1 MKGFTL
7 SAGIGNIPNI
17 ETFLGIGNLCR
28 NPLVLRSKSCKGV
41 YSWGHKPYSKIA
53 SRIARFFGIG
63 HVRLEDGFVCSF
75 GRGGRHRK
83 YSIVIDSVGIYYDAT
98 APSRLENILN
108 NLDKCSWQ
116 LEDSACQSSAE
127 QMMKSLIENRI
138 SKYNVLS
145 EAEDS
150 ANDEAPFALVI
161 DQTAGDQSVRFGGM
175 HQEDF
180 EKMLKFAVSEHSA
193 SNVVVKVHPDV
204 LAGRKQGF
212 LSDLA
217 LQLGVKITGKDI
229 PPHRLRQCR
238 AAYTGTS
245 LYGFELL
252 MHGVPV
258 VCFGQPFYSGWGLTE
273 DKKPVERRLVKRSLL
288 EVFIAAYVIYP
299 TYVDPVTGKA
309 STLID
314 TIDHIIEQRR
324 QVNRV
329 GGNYHLLGIT
339 PWKKRYVDRYM
350 MSTEYDHQYVSLKQ
364 LQELP
369 SSAAN
374 ENPATGVAS
383 SSPAIMVWGRA
394 AADTAAERILDQHQ
408 VARMED
414 GFVRSVGLGSNFT
427 APRSL
432 VVDDLGI
439 YFDATKLSRLEHL
452 LQNRDCTAAE
462 ISRAESLIEL
472 LLNNGIS
479 KYTSADC
486 AISDISFYAGK
497 RVLLVVGQVQG
508 DASLRYGSEEIDS
521 NIKLLQAVRA
531 DNPES
536 LIVYKP
542 HPDVVSGNRS
552 DGIANYRDIQNLC
565 DHVETGLS
573 IEITLNLCEQ
583 VHTMTSLAGL
593 EALLCGKEVVTYGKP
608 FYAGWGLT
616 KDRCHF
622 ERRTRNR
629 TLAELVYI
637 CYIEYP
643 GYLDIESGEFTSV
656 EKTVASIIEER
667 EKQCHSITATGIKK
681 YVNIVRNI
689 KKGLTYAA

>member
-7 SAGIGNIPNI
+7 SAGIGSIPNI
-17 ETFLGIGNLCR
+17 EKFLGIAKLCR
-28 NPLVLRSKSCKGV
+28 NPLVLRSKSCTGI

-53 SRIARFFGIG
+53 SRIAHALDIQ
-63 HVRLEDGFVCSF
+63 HTRLEDGFVCSF
-75 GRGGRHRK
+75 GRGGRNRK

-98 APSRLENILN
+98 SPSRLENILN

-116 LEDSACQSSAE
+116 LEDSSYRANAE
-127 QMMKSLIENRI
+127 QVMKRLIDNRI

-145 EAEDS
+145 DAEDS
-150 ANDEAPFALVI
+150 ANDETPFALVV
-161 DQTAGDQSVRFGGM
+161 DQTVGDQSVRYGGM
-175 HQEDF
+175 QQEDF
-180 EKMLKFAVSEHSA
+180 DQMLKHAVSEHSA
-193 SNVVVKVHPDV
+193 ENVRVKVHPDV
-204 LAGRKQGF
+204 LAGRKQGY
-212 LSDLA
+212 LSELA
-217 LQLGVKITGKDI
+217 SQLGVKVISSDI
-229 PPHRLRQCR
+229 PPHRLRQCT

-252 MHGVPV
+252 MHNVPV
-258 VCFGQPFYSGWGLTE
+258 VCFGQPFYSGWGVTE
-273 DKKPVERRLVKRSLL
+273 DKKPIERRKVKRSLL
-288 EVFIAAYVIYP
+288 EMFIAAYLIYP

-309 STLID
+309 STLAA

-324 QVNRV
+324 QVKRV
-329 GGNYHLLGIT
+329 GGDYRLLGIT

-350 MSTEYDHQYVSLKQ
+350 MATEYNHQYVSLKQ

-369 SSAAN
+369 SDAAN
-374 ENPATGVAS
+374 EIHS
-383 SSPAIMVWGRA
+383 SSAAESPTIMVWGRA
-394 AADTAAERILDQHQ
+394 AADTAAEQLLDQHK

-439 YFDATKLSRLEHL
+439 YFDATKLSRLEYL
-452 LQNRDCTAAE
+452 LENRDCSVAE
-462 ISRAESLIEL
+462 IGRAESLIEL

-531 DNPES
+531 NNPDS

-552 DGIANYRDIQNLC
+552 DGISNYRDIQSLC
-565 DHVETGLS
+565 DHIETGLS

-616 KDRCHF
+616 RDHCEF
-622 ERRTRNR
+622 ERRTRKR
-629 TLAELVYI
+629 SLAELVYI

-656 EKTVASIIEER
+656 EKTIASIVEER
-667 EKQCHSITATGIKK
+667 EMQRHSITATGIKK

>member
-1 MKGFTL
+1 LKGFTL
-7 SAGIGNIPNI
+7 SAGIGSIPNI
-17 ETFLGIGNLCR
+17 EKFLGIAKLCR
-28 NPLVLRSKSCKGV
+28 NPLVLRSKSCTGI

-53 SRIARFFGIG
+53 SRIAHALDIQ
-63 HVRLEDGFVCSF
+63 HTRLEDGFVCSF
-75 GRGGRHRK
+75 GRGGRNRK

-98 APSRLENILN
+98 SPSRLENILN

-116 LEDSACQSSAE
+116 LEDSSYRANAE
-127 QMMKSLIENRI
+127 QVMKRLIDNRI

-145 EAEDS
+145 DAEDS
-150 ANDEAPFALVI
+150 ANDETPFALVV
-161 DQTAGDQSVRFGGM
+161 DQTVGDQSVRYGGM
-175 HQEDF
+175 QQEDF
-180 EKMLKFAVSEHSA
+180 DQMLKHAVSEHSA
-193 SNVVVKVHPDV
+193 ENVRVKVHPDV
-204 LAGRKQGF
+204 LAGRKQGY
-212 LSDLA
+212 LSELA
-217 LQLGVKITGKDI
+217 SQLGVKVISSDI
-229 PPHRLRQCR
+229 PPHRLRQCT

-252 MHGVPV
+252 MHNVPV
-258 VCFGQPFYSGWGLTE
+258 VCFGQPFYSGWGVTE
-273 DKKPVERRLVKRSLL
+273 DKKPIERRKVKRSLL
-288 EVFIAAYVIYP
+288 EMFIAAYLIYP

-309 STLID
+309 STLAA

-324 QVNRV
+324 QVKRV
-329 GGNYHLLGIT
+329 GGDYRLLGIT

-350 MSTEYDHQYVSLKQ
+350 MATEYNHQYVSLKQ

-369 SSAAN
+369 SAAAN
-374 ENPATGVAS
+374 EIHS
-383 SSPAIMVWGRA
+383 SSAAESPTIMVWGRA
-394 AADTAAERILDQHQ
+394 AADTAAEQLLDQHK

-439 YFDATKLSRLEHL
+439 YFDATKLSRLEYL
-452 LQNRDCTAAE
+452 LENRDCSVAE
-462 ISRAESLIEL
+462 IGRAESLIEL

-479 KYTSADC
+479 KYTSADS

-531 DNPES
+531 NNPDS

-552 DGIANYRDIQNLC
+552 DGISNYRDIQSLC
-565 DHVETGLS
+565 DHIETGLS

-616 KDRCHF
+616 RDHCEF
-622 ERRTRNR
+622 ERRTRKR
-629 TLAELVYI
+629 SLAELVYI

-656 EKTVASIIEER
+656 EKTIASIVEER
-667 EKQCHSITATGIKK
+667 EMQCHSITATGIKK

>member
-1 MKGFTL
+1 MNGFTL
-7 SAGIGNIPNI
+7 SAGIGRIPNI
-17 ETFLGIGNLCR
+17 EKFLGIASLYR
-28 NPLVLRSKSCKGV
+28 NPLILRTKSCKGI
-41 YSWGHKPYSKIA
+41 YSWGHKPYSQLA
-53 SRIARFFGIG
+53 SRIGRILGIQ
-63 HVRLEDGFVCSF
+63 HIRLEDGFVCSF

-98 APSRLENILN
+98 SPSRLENILN
-108 NLDKCSWQ
+108 NLDKFSWQ
-116 LEDSACQSSAE
+116 LEDKEYRLNARQVM
-127 QMMKSLIENRI
+127 QSLIDNRI
-138 SKYNVLS
+138 SKYNVL
-145 EAEDS
+145 ADAKDS
-150 ANDEAPFALVI
+150 ANDEAPFAMVI
-161 DQTAGDQSVRFGGM
+161 DQTVGDQSVQFGGM
-175 HQEDF
+175 QQEDF
-180 EKMLKFAVSEHSA
+180 ERMLNHAVSEHSA
-193 SNVVVKVHPDV
+193 ENVVVKVHPDV

-217 LQLGVKITGKDI
+217 SQLGVKLISDEI
-229 PPHRLRQCR
+229 PQYRLKQCV

-252 MHGVPV
+252 MHNVPV

-273 DKKPVERRLVKRSLL
+273 DKKPVDRRVVKRSLL
-288 EVFIAAYVIYP
+288 EVFIAAYMIYP

-309 STLID
+309 STLLA
-314 TIDHIIEQRR
+314 TIDHIREQRR
-324 QVNRV
+324 QVARV
-329 GGNYHLLGIT
+329 GGNYCLLGIT
-339 PWKKRYVDRYM
+339 PWKRRYVDRYM
-350 MSTEYDHQYVSLKQ
+350 MATEYNHQYLSLKQ
-364 LQELP
+364 LQALP
-369 SSAAN
+369 AVAAN
-374 ENPATGVAS
+374 ENS
-383 SSPAIMVWGRA
+383 SSGSTMSPAIMAWGRDA
-394 AADTAAERILDQHQ
+394 EDSAAEQLLDQHR

-439 YFDATKLSRLEHL
+439 YFDATRLSRLEQL
-452 LQNRDCTAAE
+452 LENRDCTDAE
-462 ISRAESLIEL
+462 IRRAESLIEL

-531 DNPES
+531 DNPDS

-542 HPDVVSGNRS
+542 HPDVVSGNRT
-552 DGIANYRDIQNLC
+552 DGIASYREIQSLC

-616 KDRCHF
+616 KDHCDF
-622 ERRTRNR
+622 ERRSRKR

-656 EKTVASIIEER
+656 EKTIASIVEER
-667 EKQCHSITATGIKK
+667 ERQRHVITATGIKK

>member
-7 SAGIGNIPNI
+7 SAGIGSIPNI
-17 ETFLGIGNLCR
+17 EKFLGIAKLCR
-28 NPLVLRSKSCKGV
+28 NPLVLRSKSCTGI

-53 SRIARFFGIG
+53 SRIAHALDIQ
-63 HVRLEDGFVCSF
+63 HTRLEDGFVCSF
-75 GRGGRHRK
+75 GRGGRNRK

-98 APSRLENILN
+98 SPSRLENILN

-116 LEDSACQSSAE
+116 LEDSSYRANAE
-127 QMMKSLIENRI
+127 QVMKRLIDNRI

-145 EAEDS
+145 DAEDS
-150 ANDEAPFALVI
+150 ANDETPFALVV
-161 DQTAGDQSVRFGGM
+161 DQTVGDQSVRYGGM
-175 HQEDF
+175 QQEDF
-180 EKMLKFAVSEHSA
+180 DQMLKHAVSEHSA
-193 SNVVVKVHPDV
+193 ENVRVKVHPDV
-204 LAGRKQGF
+204 LAGRKQGYLF
-212 LSDLA
+212 ELA
-217 LQLGVKITGKDI
+217 SQLGVKVISSDI
-229 PPHRLRQCR
+229 PPHRLRQCT

-252 MHGVPV
+252 MHNVPV
-258 VCFGQPFYSGWGLTE
+258 VCFGQPFYSGWGVTE
-273 DKKPVERRLVKRSLL
+273 DKKPIERRKVKRSLL
-288 EVFIAAYVIYP
+288 EMFIAAYLIYP

-309 STLID
+309 STLAA

-324 QVNRV
+324 QVKRV
-329 GGNYHLLGIT
+329 GGDYRLLGIT

-350 MSTEYDHQYVSLKQ
+350 MATEYNHQYVSLKQ

-369 SSAAN
+369 SDAAN
-374 ENPATGVAS
+374 EIHS
-383 SSPAIMVWGRA
+383 SSAAESPTIMVWGRA
-394 AADTAAERILDQHQ
+394 AADTAAEQLLDQHK

-439 YFDATKLSRLEHL
+439 YFDATKLSRLEYL
-452 LQNRDCTAAE
+452 LENRDCSVAE
-462 ISRAESLIEL
+462 IGRAESLIEL

-531 DNPES
+531 NNPDS

-552 DGIANYRDIQNLC
+552 DGISNYRDIQSLC
-565 DHVETGLS
+565 DHIETGLS

-616 KDRCHF
+616 IDHCEF
-622 ERRTRNR
+622 ERRTRKR
-629 TLAELVYI
+629 SLAELVYI

-656 EKTVASIIEER
+656 EKTIASIVEER
-667 EKQCHSITATGIKK
+667 EMQRHSITATGIKK

>member
-7 SAGIGNIPNI
+7 SAGIGSIPNI
-17 ETFLGIGNLCR
+17 EKFLGIAKLCR
-28 NPLVLRSKSCKGV
+28 NPLVLRSKSCTGI

-53 SRIARFFGIG
+53 SRIAHALDIQ
-63 HVRLEDGFVCSF
+63 HTRLEDGFVCSF
-75 GRGGRHRK
+75 GRGGRNRK
-83 YSIVIDSVGIYYDAT
+83 YSIVIDSVGIYYDANS
-98 APSRLENILN
+98 PSRLENILN

-116 LEDSACQSSAE
+116 LEDSSYRANAE
-127 QMMKSLIENRI
+127 QVMKRLIDNRI

-145 EAEDS
+145 DAEDS
-150 ANDEAPFALVI
+150 ANDETPFALVV
-161 DQTAGDQSVRFGGM
+161 DQTVGDQSVRYGGM
-175 HQEDF
+175 QQEDF
-180 EKMLKFAVSEHSA
+180 DQMLKHAVSEHSA
-193 SNVVVKVHPDV
+193 ENVRVKVHPDV
-204 LAGRKQGF
+204 LAGRKQGY
-212 LSDLA
+212 LSELA
-217 LQLGVKITGKDI
+217 SQLGVKVISSDI
-229 PPHRLRQCR
+229 PPHRLRQCT

-252 MHGVPV
+252 MHNVPV
-258 VCFGQPFYSGWGLTE
+258 VCFGQPFYSGWGVTE
-273 DKKPVERRLVKRSLL
+273 DKKPIERRKVKRSLL
-288 EVFIAAYVIYP
+288 EMFIAAYLIYP

-309 STLID
+309 STLAA

-324 QVNRV
+324 QVKRV
-329 GGNYHLLGIT
+329 GGDYRLLGIT

-350 MSTEYDHQYVSLKQ
+350 MATEYNHQYVSLKQ

-369 SSAAN
+369 SDAAN
-374 ENPATGVAS
+374 EIHS
-383 SSPAIMVWGRA
+383 SSADESPTIMVWGRA
-394 AADTAAERILDQHQ
+394 AADTAAEQLLDQHK

-439 YFDATKLSRLEHL
+439 YFDATKLSRLEYL
-452 LQNRDCTAAE
+452 LENRDCSVAE
-462 ISRAESLIEL
+462 IGRAESLIEL

-531 DNPES
+531 NNPDS

-552 DGIANYRDIQNLC
+552 DGISNYRDIQSLC
-565 DHVETGLS
+565 DHIETGLS

-616 KDRCHF
+616 RDHCEF
-622 ERRTRNR
+622 ERRTRKR
-629 TLAELVYI
+629 SLAELVYI

-656 EKTVASIIEER
+656 EKTIASIVEER
-667 EKQCHSITATGIKK
+667 EMQRHSITATGIKK

>member
-1 MKGFTL
+1 LKGFTL
-7 SAGIGNIPNI
+7 SAGIGSIPNI
-17 ETFLGIGNLCR
+17 EKFLGIAKLCR
-28 NPLVLRSKSCKGV
+28 NPLVLRSKSCTGI

-53 SRIARFFGIG
+53 SRIAHALDIQ
-63 HVRLEDGFVCSF
+63 HTRLEDGFVCSF
-75 GRGGRHRK
+75 GRGGRNRK

-98 APSRLENILN
+98 SPSRLENILN

-116 LEDSACQSSAE
+116 LEDSSYRANAE
-127 QMMKSLIENRI
+127 QVMKRLIDNRI

-145 EAEDS
+145 DAEDS
-150 ANDEAPFALVI
+150 ANDETPFALVV
-161 DQTAGDQSVRFGGM
+161 DQTVGDQSVRYGGM
-175 HQEDF
+175 QQEDF
-180 EKMLKFAVSEHSA
+180 DQMLKHAVSEHSA
-193 SNVVVKVHPDV
+193 ENVRVKVHPDV
-204 LAGRKQGF
+204 LAGRKQGY
-212 LSDLA
+212 LSELA
-217 LQLGVKITGKDI
+217 SQLGVKVISSDI
-229 PPHRLRQCR
+229 PPHRLRQCT

-252 MHGVPV
+252 MHNVPV
-258 VCFGQPFYSGWGLTE
+258 VCFGQPFYSGWGVTE
-273 DKKPVERRLVKRSLL
+273 DKKPIERRKVKRSLL
-288 EVFIAAYVIYP
+288 EMFIAAYLIYP

-309 STLID
+309 STLAA

-324 QVNRV
+324 QVKRV
-329 GGNYHLLGIT
+329 GGDYRLLGIT

-350 MSTEYDHQYVSLKQ
+350 MATEYNHQYVSLKQ

-369 SSAAN
+369 SDAAN
-374 ENPATGVAS
+374 EIHS
-383 SSPAIMVWGRA
+383 SSAAESPTIMVWGRA
-394 AADTAAERILDQHQ
+394 AADTAAEQLLDQHK

-439 YFDATKLSRLEHL
+439 YFDATKLSRLEYL
-452 LQNRDCTAAE
+452 LENRDCSVAE
-462 ISRAESLIEL
+462 IERAESLIEL

-479 KYTSADC
+479 KYTSADS

-531 DNPES
+531 NNPDS

-552 DGIANYRDIQNLC
+552 DGISNYRDIQSLC
-565 DHVETGLS
+565 DHIETGLS

-616 KDRCHF
+616 RDHCEF
-622 ERRTRNR
+622 ERRTRKR
-629 TLAELVYI
+629 SLAELVYI

-656 EKTVASIIEER
+656 EKTIASIVEER
-667 EKQCHSITATGIKK
+667 EMQRHSITATGIKK

>member
-7 SAGIGNIPNI
+7 SAGIGSIPNI
-17 ETFLGIGNLCR
+17 EKFLGIAKLCR
-28 NPLVLRSKSCKGV
+28 NPLVLRSKSCTGI

-53 SRIARFFGIG
+53 SRIAHALDIQ
-63 HVRLEDGFVCSF
+63 HTRLEDGFVCSF
-75 GRGGRHRK
+75 GRGGRNRK

-98 APSRLENILN
+98 SPSRLENILN
-108 NLDKCSWQ
+108 KLDKCSWQ
-116 LEDSACQSSAE
+116 LEDSSYRANAE
-127 QMMKSLIENRI
+127 QVMKRLIDNRI

-145 EAEDS
+145 DAEDS
-150 ANDEAPFALVI
+150 ANDETPFALVV
-161 DQTAGDQSVRFGGM
+161 DQTVGDQSVRYGGM
-175 HQEDF
+175 QQEDF
-180 EKMLKFAVSEHSA
+180 DQMLKHAVSEHSA
-193 SNVVVKVHPDV
+193 ENVRVKVHPDV
-204 LAGRKQGF
+204 LAGRKQGY
-212 LSDLA
+212 LSELA
-217 LQLGVKITGKDI
+217 SQLGVKVISSDI
-229 PPHRLRQCR
+229 PPHRLRQCT

-252 MHGVPV
+252 MHNVPV
-258 VCFGQPFYSGWGLTE
+258 VCFGQPFYSGWGVTE
-273 DKKPVERRLVKRSLL
+273 DKKPIERRKVKRSLL
-288 EVFIAAYVIYP
+288 EMFIAAYLIYP

-309 STLID
+309 STLAA

-324 QVNRV
+324 QVKRV
-329 GGNYHLLGIT
+329 GGDYRLLGIT

-350 MSTEYDHQYVSLKQ
+350 MATEYNHQYVSLKQ

-369 SSAAN
+369 SAAAN
-374 ENPATGVAS
+374 EIHS
-383 SSPAIMVWGRA
+383 SSAAESPTIMVWGRA
-394 AADTAAERILDQHQ
+394 AADTAAEQLLDQHK

-439 YFDATKLSRLEHL
+439 YFDATKLSRLEYL
-452 LQNRDCTAAE
+452 LENRDCSVAE
-462 ISRAESLIEL
+462 IGRAESLIEL

-531 DNPES
+531 NNPDS

-552 DGIANYRDIQNLC
+552 DGISNYRDIQSLC
-565 DHVETGLS
+565 DHIETGLS

-616 KDRCHF
+616 RDHCEF
-622 ERRTRNR
+622 ERRTRKR
-629 TLAELVYI
+629 SLAELVYI

-656 EKTVASIIEER
+656 EKTIASIVEER
-667 EKQCHSITATGIKK
+667 EMQCHSITATGIKK

>member
-7 SAGIGNIPNI
+7 SAGIGSIPNI
-17 ETFLGIGNLCR
+17 EKFLGIAKLCR
-28 NPLVLRSKSCKGV
+28 NPLVLRSKSCTGI

-53 SRIARFFGIG
+53 GRIAHALDIQ
-63 HVRLEDGFVCSF
+63 HTRLEDGFVCSF
-75 GRGGRHRK
+75 GRGGRNRK

-98 APSRLENILN
+98 SPSRLENILN

-116 LEDSACQSSAE
+116 LEDSSYRANAE
-127 QMMKSLIENRI
+127 QVMKRLIDNRI

-145 EAEDS
+145 DAEDS
-150 ANDEAPFALVI
+150 ANDETPFALVV
-161 DQTAGDQSVRFGGM
+161 DQTVGDQSVRYGGM
-175 HQEDF
+175 QQEDF
-180 EKMLKFAVSEHSA
+180 DQMLKHAVSEHSA
-193 SNVVVKVHPDV
+193 ENVRVKVHPDV
-204 LAGRKQGF
+204 LAGRKQGY
-212 LSDLA
+212 LSELA
-217 LQLGVKITGKDI
+217 SQLGVKVISSDI
-229 PPHRLRQCR
+229 PPHRLRQCT

-252 MHGVPV
+252 MHNVPV
-258 VCFGQPFYSGWGLTE
+258 VCFGQPFYSGWGVTE
-273 DKKPVERRLVKRSLL
+273 DKKPIERRKVKRSLL
-288 EVFIAAYVIYP
+288 EMFIAAYLIYP

-309 STLID
+309 STLAA

-324 QVNRV
+324 QVKRV
-329 GGNYHLLGIT
+329 GGDYRLLGIT

-350 MSTEYDHQYVSLKQ
+350 MATEYNHQYVSLKQ

-369 SSAAN
+369 SDAAN
-374 ENPATGVAS
+374 EIHS
-383 SSPAIMVWGRA
+383 SSAAESPTIMVWGRA
-394 AADTAAERILDQHQ
+394 AADTAAEQLLDQHK

-439 YFDATKLSRLEHL
+439 YFDATKLSRLEYL
-452 LQNRDCTAAE
+452 LENRDCSVAE
-462 ISRAESLIEL
+462 IGRAESLIEL

-531 DNPES
+531 NNPDS

-552 DGIANYRDIQNLC
+552 DGISNYRDIQSLC
-565 DHVETGLS
+565 DHIETGLS

-616 KDRCHF
+616 RDHCEF
-622 ERRTRNR
+622 ERRTRKR
-629 TLAELVYI
+629 SLAELVYI

-656 EKTVASIIEER
+656 EKTIASIVEER
-667 EKQCHSITATGIKK
+667 EMQRHSITATGIKK

>member
-1 MKGFTL
+1 LKGFTL
-7 SAGIGNIPNI
+7 SAGIGSIPNI
-17 ETFLGIGNLCR
+17 EKFLGIAKLCR
-28 NPLVLRSKSCKGV
+28 NPLVLRSKSCTGI

-53 SRIARFFGIG
+53 SRIAHALDIQ
-63 HVRLEDGFVCSF
+63 HTRLEDGFVCSF
-75 GRGGRHRK
+75 GRGGRNRK

-98 APSRLENILN
+98 SPSRLENILN

-116 LEDSACQSSAE
+116 LEDSSYRANAE
-127 QMMKSLIENRI
+127 QVMKRLIDNRI

-145 EAEDS
+145 DAEDS
-150 ANDEAPFALVI
+150 ANDETPFALVV
-161 DQTAGDQSVRFGGM
+161 DQTVGDQSVRYGGM
-175 HQEDF
+175 QQEDF
-180 EKMLKFAVSEHSA
+180 DQMLKHAVSEHSA
-193 SNVVVKVHPDV
+193 ENVRVKVHPDV
-204 LAGRKQGF
+204 LAGRKQGY
-212 LSDLA
+212 LSELA
-217 LQLGVKITGKDI
+217 SQLGVKVISSDI
-229 PPHRLRQCR
+229 PPHRLRQCT

-252 MHGVPV
+252 MHNVPV
-258 VCFGQPFYSGWGLTE
+258 VCFGQPFYSGWGVTE
-273 DKKPVERRLVKRSLL
+273 DKKPIERRKVKRSLL
-288 EVFIAAYVIYP
+288 EMFIAAYLIYP

-309 STLID
+309 STLAA

-324 QVNRV
+324 QVKRV
-329 GGNYHLLGIT
+329 GGDYRLLGIT

-350 MSTEYDHQYVSLKQ
+350 MATEYNHQYVSLKQ

-369 SSAAN
+369 SDAAN
-374 ENPATGVAS
+374 EIHS
-383 SSPAIMVWGRA
+383 SSADESPTIMVWGRA
-394 AADTAAERILDQHQ
+394 AADTAAEQLLDQHK

-439 YFDATKLSRLEHL
+439 YFDATKLSRLEYL
-452 LQNRDCTAAE
+452 LENRDCSVAE
-462 ISRAESLIEL
+462 IGRAESLIEL

-531 DNPES
+531 NNPDS

-552 DGIANYRDIQNLC
+552 DGISNYRDIQSLC
-565 DHVETGLS
+565 DHIETGLS

-616 KDRCHF
+616 RDHCEF
-622 ERRTRNR
+622 ERRTRKR
-629 TLAELVYI
+629 SLAELVYI

-656 EKTVASIIEER
+656 EKTIASIVEER
-667 EKQCHSITATGIKK
+667 EMQRHSITATGIKK